1 MKLIRKLFGLTPNV
15 GDYVK
20 GYIDYSHSVKYE
32 GKVIEVRND
41 EIMPGVIVD
50 GVKTITTDWNGDIV
64 TNEPRIFV
72 PMSRVAI
79 V

>member
-15 GDYVK
+15 GDPVK
-20 GYIDYSHSVKYE
+20 GYIDYSVQYD

-50 GVKTITTDWNGDIV
+50 GVKTISTDWNGDIV
-64 TNEPRIFV
+64 TSEPRIFV
-72 PMSRVAI
+72 PMSRVTI
-79 V
+79 I

>member
-1 MKLIRKLFGLTPNV
+1 MKFIRKLFGLTPKV
-15 GDYVK
+15 GDTVK
-20 GYIDYSHSVKYE
+20 GYIDYSVQYE

-50 GVKTITTDWNGDIV
+50 GVKTITTDWNGDII

-72 PMSRVAI
+72 PMSRVVI

>member
-1 MKLIRKLFGLTPNV
+1 MKFIRKLFGLTPKI
-15 GDYVK
+15 GDTVK
-20 GYIDYSHSVKYE
+20 GYIDYGVQYE

-50 GVKTITTDWNGDIV
+50 GIKTITTDWNGDIV
-64 TNEPRIFV
+64 TSEPRIFV
-72 PMSRVAI
+72 PMSRVVI